1 MLENFIEY
9 MWYLLTTPFK
19 RVKKSLNKWYVL
31 CRVFGKRFD
40 DVKDSLM
47 TARDEGMVATCSKEM
62 LPVHGADRKLTRYS
76 GEDPENFRVR
86 IAMHEEVCR
95 LGGLNEGIILA
106 VGTLGYNDVQIQS
119 YKQFKGDSERWAE
132 FFVIINM
139 DLGDSHPISFD
150 ILKKTVRKW
159 KEVGAKDNYY
169 MAYRT
174 SVKESEKNRYRIE
187 YRKFIFFFDYLRAD
201 GRWQLDGSELLDA
214 VVHRYP
220 TRIGFRYK
228 SSYTEHSARLSDTW
242 FRFSYQ
248 NHEENAYRAAYR
260 EKLIFY
266 DYLRTDGGWQLD
278 GSELLNGLISP
289 ERLRWR
295 VRYAVQHNETTG
307 ARMRY
312 RLASII
318 SQTESVR
325 TRKAFR
331 IALDYFDY
339 QKLNG
344 LWYLTGSRVLDAQRA
359 VDNIRAEFRTG
370 VQHAQETDSRIEY
383 RTVIEEHMETAASG
397 EEYNLTLDYFDYQ
410 KLNGLWYLTG
420 SRALD
425 AQRSSYTVR
434 IE

>member
-1 MLENFIEY
+1 
-9 MWYLLTTPFK
+9 
-19 RVKKSLNKWYVL
+19 
-31 CRVFGKRFD
+31 
-40 DVKDSLM
+40 
-47 TARDEGMVATCSKEM
+47 
-62 LPVHGADRKLTRYS
+62 
-76 GEDPENFRVR
+76 
-86 IAMHEEVCR
+86 
-95 LGGLNEGIILA
+95 
-106 VGTLGYNDVQIQS
+106 
-119 YKQFKGDSERWAE
+119 
-132 FFVIINM
+132 
-139 DLGDSHPISFD
+139 
-150 ILKKTVRKW
+150 
-159 KEVGAKDNYY
+159 
-169 MAYRT
+169 
-174 SVKESEKNRYRIE
+174 
-187 YRKFIFFFDYLRAD
+187 
-201 GRWQLDGSELLDA
+201 
-214 VVHRYP
+214 
-220 TRIGFRYK
+220 
-228 SSYTEHSARLSDTW
+228 
-242 FRFSYQ
+242 
-248 NHEENAYRAAYR
+248 
-260 EKLIFY
+260 
-266 DYLRTDGGWQLD
+266 
-278 GSELLNGLISP
+278 
-289 ERLRWR
+289 
-295 VRYAVQHNETTG
+295 
-307 ARMRY
+307 MRY